1 MADPTETPVIV
12 DEAAPTP
19 APDQTPAP
27 EADTPATP
35 DSGPG
40 TGPQSSPPPQTP
52 EPGPE
57 PTPAEK
63 RIAKLVSER
72 NRERERSAFLEG
84 QLAATKQPSSA
95 PSQPAVDSLP
105 TLPDANAFEGGAFS
119 DEYRQAELSYAADL
133 GAWKARQQV
142 KADQEKET
150 RAAVEKTEAEKEKA
164 FRAKMEAAEEEDP
177 GVSDILRDPTMP
189 LTRPM
194 YDAARESDL
203 APKLFR
209 YLSDNREEA
218 KKIYYMTPAAAIRAV
233 ALIESKLT
241 TPTAAP
247 TVKPTVVSQAPAPMT
262 TVKSSTGAAP
272 IDEEHESA
280 ESFFARRQREEFGPG
295 GPRHHELVFR
305 GRRV

>member
-12 DEAAPTP
+12 DEAASTP

-40 TGPQSSPPPQTP
+40 TGPQSSPPPQT
-52 EPGPE
+52 PE

-119 DEYRQAELSYAADL
+119 DNTGRRNYPTAADL

-142 KADQEKET
+142 KAT
-150 RAAVEKTEAEKEKA
+150 RRRK
-164 FRAKMEAAEEEDP
+164 P
-177 GVSDILRDPTMP
+177 GP
-189 LTRPM
+189 
-194 YDAARESDL
+194 
-203 APKLFR
+203 
-209 YLSDNREEA
+209 
-218 KKIYYMTPAAAIRAV
+218 
-233 ALIESKLT
+233 
-241 TPTAAP
+241 
-247 TVKPTVVSQAPAPMT
+247 Q
-262 TVKSSTGAAP
+262 
-272 IDEEHESA
+272 
-280 ESFFARRQREEFGPG
+280 
-295 GPRHHELVFR
+295 
-305 GRRV
+305 